1 MRVVGLTRWFAAIA
15 CVVAVGVGVMML
27 TSSTHVFAHAI
38 GSILLE
44 LLVPALFM
52 AHLADD
58 FFEPRRARMVQ
69 SLAITGV
76 LLLIVAVMM
85 SALLPQL
92 SMPLLHLRIWG
103 YVALQLG
110 IVLGVVMLGSTMAMN
125 YLRVASGRFRGIVQ
139 LVMIALAATI
149 PWVSWD
155 VAAMLAVLL
164 LSVRGATHLRGA

>member
-15 CVVAVGVGVMML
+15 CVVAVGVGVKML
-27 TSSTHVFAHAI
+27 TSPYVFADAI

-69 SLAITGV
+69 ILVISGI
-76 LLLIVAVMM
+76 LLLLATVVM

-110 IVLGVVMLGSTMAMN
+110 IVLGIVMLGSTMAMN

-155 VAAMLAVLL
+155 VAATLAVLL